1 MSNTRQQYRVTNY
14 FRLEYM
20 NVYRLNWPRDSILY
34 IINTKTNI
42 NTFNVM

>member
-1 MSNTRQQYRVTNY
+1 MSNARQQYRVTNY

-20 NVYRLNWPRDSILY
+20 YVYRLNWPRDSILY